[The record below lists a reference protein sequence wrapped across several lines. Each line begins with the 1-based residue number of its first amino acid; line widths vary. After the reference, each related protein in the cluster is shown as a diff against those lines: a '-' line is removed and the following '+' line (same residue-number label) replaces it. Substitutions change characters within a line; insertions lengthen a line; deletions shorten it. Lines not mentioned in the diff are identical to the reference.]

1 MPDPLL
7 AITQT
12 TGVFVITLCVLGGA
26 IFLSWYA
33 IGKKDSDQKF
43 LAGIIGL
50 LLGLFSAGGIG
61 ALFADK
67 AAEDAANNVK
77 DQVEDQVQQA
87 QDQQPG
93 GRQPA
98 Q

>member
-1 MPDPLL
+1 MFEPTL

-12 TGVFVITLCVLGGA
+12 TGVFVVTLCVLASAVTLSILA
-26 IFLSWYA
+26 IN
-33 IGKKDSDQKF
+33 KDDANQKF

-67 AAEDAANNVK
+67 AADDAADNVK
-77 DQVEDQVQQA
+77 EQVKDQVQQA
-87 QDQQPG
+87 QDQG
-93 GRQPA
+93 AAGN
-98 Q
+98 